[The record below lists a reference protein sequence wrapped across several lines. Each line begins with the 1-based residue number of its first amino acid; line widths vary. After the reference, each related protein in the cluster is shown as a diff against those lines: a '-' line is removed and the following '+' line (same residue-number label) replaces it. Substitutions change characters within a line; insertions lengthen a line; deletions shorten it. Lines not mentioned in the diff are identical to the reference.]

1 MFLHSAHRIPSVVSE
16 SFDQVRARVQA
27 SFDRQGLMKHLGAEL
42 VNIEPGTVTVRLSH
56 RPEITQQDGFIHA
69 GATSSIA
76 DTAGGYAAMTV
87 MDPGD
92 NPLTVEYKIN
102 LMSPARAPVLE
113 AVATV
118 IRSGRTLTVCSVE
131 VFGVYGDQRSI
142 IAASQQTL
150 YRANET

>member
-1 MFLHSAHRIPSVVSE
+1 MVSE
-16 SFDQVRARVQA
+16 SFDQVRARVQD
-27 SFDRQGLMKHLGAEL
+27 SFDRQGLMRHLGAEL
-42 VNIEPGTVTVRLSH
+42 VNIQPGTVTVRLVH

-87 MDPGD
+87 MDSGE

-102 LMSPARAPVLE
+102 LLSPARAPVLE

-118 IRSGRTLTVCSVE
+118 IRSGRTLTVCTVE
-131 VFGVYGDQRSI
+131 VFGIDGDQRSI
-142 IAASQQTL
+142 VAASQQTL
-150 YRANET
+150 FRLTTD

>member
-1 MFLHSAHRIPSVVSE
+1 MVSE

-42 VNIEPGTVTVRLSH
+42 VNIEPGTVTVRLTH

>member
-1 MFLHSAHRIPSVVSE
+1 
-16 SFDQVRARVQA
+16 
-27 SFDRQGLMKHLGAEL
+27 MKHLGAEL
-42 VNIEPGTVTVRLSH
+42 TRIAPGTVTIRLAH
-56 RPEITQQDGFIHA
+56 RPQITQQDGFIHA

-102 LMSPARAPVLE
+102 LLAPARDPIIE

-118 IRSGRTLTVCSVE
+118 IRSGRTLTVCSVD
-131 VFGVYGDQRSI
+131 VFGIREDERTI
-142 IAASQQTL
+142 IATSQQTL
-150 YRANET
+150 FRASE

>member
-1 MFLHSAHRIPSVVSE
+1 MLHCAHRIPSVVSE

-27 SFDRQGLMKHLGAEL
+27 SFDRQGLMRHLGAEL
-42 VNIEPGTVTVRLSH
+42 VNIEPGTVTVRLAH
-56 RPEITQQDGFIHA
+56 RPEITQQDGLVHA

-131 VFGVYGDQRSI
+131 VFGVDGDERTVV
-142 IAASQQTL
+142 AASQQTL
-150 YRANET
+150 YRATH